1 MVMAKNKILV
11 VDDDRHICE
20 LVKLYLDDEFD
31 VDIAYDGAGGLRKI
45 RESSPDLLILDLM
58 LPKVNGLEV
67 CRETRERFNLPII
80 MLTAKGE
87 ETDKILGLELG
98 ADDYITKPFSPREL
112 AARVKAVMRRVRQPL
127 AEPVSDNENI
137 LRYQGLYL
145 NADKHRAEV
154 NGETVDLT
162 PKEFEI
168 LWHMAKNHGRV
179 FTREQLL
186 EQVWGWDFEG
196 DARAVDSHI
205 KRLRKKLEGVAGAE
219 SYIHTVW
226 GLGYKFEVQES

>member
-1 MVMAKNKILV
+1 MAKNKILV

-20 LVKLYLDDEFD
+20 LVKLYLEDEFD
-31 VDIAYDGAGGLRKI
+31 VDIAYDGEIGMQKI
-45 RESSPDLLILDLM
+45 RQNPPHLMILDIM
-58 LPKVNGLEV
+58 LPKVNGWDV
-67 CRETRERFNLPII
+67 CRKTREEFNLPII

-112 AARVKAVMRRVRQPL
+112 AARVKAVLRRMRQP
-127 AEPVSDNENI
+127 AEENDNT
-137 LRYQGLYL
+137 LHFTGLYL
-145 NADKHRAEV
+145 NANTHQAEV
-154 NGETVDLT
+154 NGKTVELT

-168 LWHMAKNHGRV
+168 LWHMAKNPSRV
-179 FTREQLL
+179 FTREQILD
-186 EQVWGWDFEG
+186 QVWGWDFEG

-205 KRLRKKLEGVAGAE
+205 KRLRKKLESVEDAG

-226 GLGYKFEVQES
+226 GLGYKFEVQET